1 MSKNLLEIAIA
12 LIIGN
17 FGYQYFNNQNWELAL
32 GLTILNIYPLIFVWV
47 NIKFDE
53 FFKNN

>member
-1 MSKNLLEIAIA
+1 MSKNLLEIGIV

-32 GLTILNIYPLIFVWV
+32 GLSILNIYPLIFVWA
-47 NIKFDE
+47 NIKIDE